1 MGFPGESNGKESACD
16 CREDLGLIPELGR
29 SPEEAKA
36 THRTEE
42 PGRLQSIGSQSVGHD
57 WVTEHSTTNACENF
71 ARCFYLF
78 SMLYM
83 NYFHA
88 FLIVYGKTCTFSS
101 Q

>member
-1 MGFPGESNGKESACD
+1 MNTPATESCFLIFAPKIFTMGFPGESNGKESACD

-57 WVTEHSTTNACENF
+57 
-71 ARCFYLF
+71 
-78 SMLYM
+78 
-83 NYFHA
+83 
-88 FLIVYGKTCTFSS
+88 
-101 Q
+101 